1 MKGRHIER
9 GQILANVQTFGANER
24 TRRRAV
30 VLGSTQGGKTTV
42 VENFAIL
49 ETIGTPRLIRVFYK
63 PLKHFRKERYVRVSS
78 FVNR

>member
-1 MKGRHIER
+1 MKGRQIER
-9 GQILANVQTFGANER
+9 RQILANVQTFGANER

-30 VLGSTQGGKTTV
+30 VLGPTQGGKTTV

-49 ETIGTPRLIRVFYK
+49 KTIGIPRLFWTIYK
-63 PLKHFRKERYVRVSS
+63 PPKHFRKERYVRVSS